1 MLPDAI
7 PEARDVGQIGLDYS
21 TQQENGSA
29 TVSLKIPLFQWVSE
43 DHAEFVGR
51 TAFHEAGGQM

>member
-1 MLPDAI
+1 MKSILKWVCIGHIQNDEMLPDAI

-29 TVSLKIPLFQWVSE
+29 TVSLKIPLF
-43 DHAEFVGR
+43 
-51 TAFHEAGGQM
+51 